1 LRKKFGVVGYWLFL
15 FFVGVFGKVG
25 VGSGVFAASLWWDAW
40 LTRFVE
46 HRYFRTKDAAPISSF
61 FGGAGRW
68 GVFQETR
75 AKACAGSVFQL
86 NQS

>member
-1 LRKKFGVVGYWLFL
+1 M
-15 FFVGVFGKVG
+15 
-25 VGSGVFAASLWWDAW
+25 
-40 LTRFVE
+40 RFVE
-46 HRYFRTKDAAPISSF
+46 HRYFRTKDAAPISGF